1 MTLGKV
7 IPQTYFINNIQLE
20 KVTFIKIREYYLRI
34 TFNLINILIIF
45 VKKLIFL

>member
-7 IPQTYFINNIQLE
+7 TPSKYFINNIQLE
-20 KVTFIKIREYYLRI
+20 NVTFYKDLEIIFENNL
-34 TFNLINILIIF
+34 LINILIIF